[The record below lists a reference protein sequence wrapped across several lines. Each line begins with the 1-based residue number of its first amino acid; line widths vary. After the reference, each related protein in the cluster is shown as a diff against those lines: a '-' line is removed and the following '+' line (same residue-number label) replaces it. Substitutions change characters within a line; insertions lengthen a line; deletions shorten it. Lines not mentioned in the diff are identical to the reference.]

1 MRAAQ
6 NNSRI
11 ALVAAGVLATTM
23 FSGCGGGQ
31 STPPPIS
38 VSVSPSAVQSL
49 DQGQTANFTAAVA
62 NDGAAKGVTWSVSGS
77 GCAGA
82 ACGTISTQTVLGTT
96 YLAPSTVSANLTV
109 KISATS
115 NADSTKSASA
125 SITVVPP
132 PTVTTKSLPN
142 ATAGTAYSAGLQASG
157 GVAPYN
163 WGVSGGTFPPG
174 LNFGG
179 DGSLSGS
186 PAAGGTFNFTVQV
199 ADSGNP
205 PLTATANLSITT
217 IILPLSISTN
227 SLPDGTVDIAYKQP
241 VQAAGGI
248 PPYTWSIASGS
259 LPSWATQNSATGSIS
274 GIPGAAGSASFTVR
288 VTDSEMPALTSQQ
301 TLSVTVVA
309 GTAAK
314 NSELNGHYAFL
325 FNGFDDATGS
335 QVAAAGSFTADGKGN
350 ITAGIEDEN
359 GPGGPNVADSFIGT
373 YSIGTD
379 NRGAF
384 TINAASGPRTY
395 ALVVNSIRGGVA
407 QKGRFVEFD
416 DTTGT
421 KGQRGSGVL
430 RLQDTTAFAQNK
442 ITGPYAFGLQGQDA
456 TGSREAMIGWF
467 NTDGAGSIS
476 SGLADQ
482 NIAGTANNPTL
493 TGSYT
498 APSINNGRSAMKLI
512 TSSALSLD
520 LSAYVVSASEFLIMT
535 TNFIVSDG
543 LLSGTV
549 LSQSSISF
557 DNGSLNAS
565 AVYYQLGVNPSL
577 PTTQSFAETGLL
589 SANGSGEITVT
600 YDKKLGGALVQDQT
614 FTASY
619 AVQGNGRVSI
629 GSWYGNS
636 TIPPRILYLVDR
648 NKAFFLDASA
658 GVGFGFVEPQ
668 SPAPS
673 GGFSNAS
680 FSGTF
685 SAATASPS
693 VNPNPNGCGVT
704 TLDTT
709 GNFTQIAN
717 FSSTSGLSVD
727 QSTTGAY
734 SIATNGR
741 GTVTSLSVVTA
752 EFGGPI
758 VGMLF
763 TVGAF
768 FSRKRWR
775 RKSSR
780 PGFAAFCITMLLAT
794 TPAGCPTFTNKM
806 VFYVI
811 SPTKAVLFHEGSFDQ
826 APAITIIEQ

>member
-6 NNSRI
+6 NNFRI
-11 ALVAAGVLATTM
+11 ALAAAGVLATTM
-23 FSGCGGGQ
+23 VSGCGGGR
-31 STPPPIS
+31 SAPPPIS

-49 DQGQTANFTAAVA
+49 DQGQSANFTAAVA
-62 NDGAAKGVTWSVSGS
+62 NDAAAKGVTWSVSGS

-82 ACGTISTQTVLGTT
+82 ACGTISTQTVLGAT
-96 YLAPSTVSANLTV
+96 YLAPSTVSTNLAV
-109 KISATS
+109 KITATS
-115 NADSTKSASA
+115 KSDSTKSASA
-125 SITVVPP
+125 SITVFPP
-132 PTVTTKSLPN
+132 PTVTTKSLPG
-142 ATAGTAYSAGLQASG
+142 ATAGTAYSATLQVSG
-157 GVAPYN
+157 GVAPYS

-179 DGSLSGS
+179 DGSISGS
-186 PAAGGTFNFTVQV
+186 PAAGGNFNFTVQV

-205 PLTATANLSITT
+205 SLFSMADLSITVVV
-217 IILPLSISTN
+217 LPVSITTS
-227 SLPDGTVDIAYKQP
+227 SMPDGTVDIAYKQP

-259 LPSWATQNSATGSIS
+259 LPSWATQNSVTGSIS
-274 GIPGAAGSASFTVR
+274 GIPGAAGSASFTVQ
-288 VTDSEMPALTSQQ
+288 VTDSETPTLTSHQA
-301 TLSVTVVA
+301 LSVTVVA

-359 GPGGPNVADSFIGT
+359 GPGGPNVAESFTGT
-373 YSIGTD
+373 YNIGTD

-395 ALVVNSIRGGVA
+395 ALVVNSSGSGVA

-456 TGSREAMIGWF
+456 TGSREAMVGWF
-467 NTDGAGSIS
+467 NTDGGGSIS
-476 SGLADQ
+476 TGLADQ

-498 APSINNGRSAMKLI
+498 APSINNGRSAMKLN

-520 LSAYVVSASEFLIMT
+520 LSAYVVSTSEFLIMT

-543 LLSGTV
+543 LLSGAV

-557 DNGSLNAS
+557 DNTSLNAP

-577 PTTQSFAETGLL
+577 ATTQSLAETGLL
-589 SANGSGEITVT
+589 SANGSGGITVI
-600 YDKKLGGALVQDQT
+600 YDKKLGGAPVQGQT

-629 GSWYGNS
+629 SSWYGDSSN
-636 TIPPRILYLVDR
+636 PLRILYLV
-648 NKAFFLDASA
+648 NKNEAFFLDTSS

-693 VNPNPNGCGVT
+693 VNPNPNGCGLT
-704 TLDTT
+704 TLDNT

-727 QSTTGAY
+727 QSTTGTY

-758 VGMLF
+758 VGVLF
-763 TVGAF
+763 AVSVF
-768 FSRKRWR
+768 LSRKRWR

-794 TPAGCPTFTNKM
+794 TPAACPTFTNKM

-811 SPTKAVLFHEGSFDQ
+811 SPTKAVLFHESSFDQ

>member
-1 MRAAQ
+1 
-6 NNSRI
+6 
-11 ALVAAGVLATTM
+11 
-23 FSGCGGGQ
+23 
-31 STPPPIS
+31 
-38 VSVSPSAVQSL
+38 
-49 DQGQTANFTAAVA
+49 
-62 NDGAAKGVTWSVSGS
+62 
-77 GCAGA
+77 
-82 ACGTISTQTVLGTT
+82 
-96 YLAPSTVSANLTV
+96 
-109 KISATS
+109 
-115 NADSTKSASA
+115 
-125 SITVVPP
+125 
-132 PTVTTKSLPN
+132 
-142 ATAGTAYSAGLQASG
+142 
-157 GVAPYN
+157 
-163 WGVSGGTFPPG
+163 
-174 LNFGG
+174 
-179 DGSLSGS
+179 
-186 PAAGGTFNFTVQV
+186 VQV

-205 PLTATANLSITT
+205 PLTATANLSITA
-217 IILPLSISTN
+217 IVLPLSISTH
-227 SLPDGTVDIAYKQP
+227 SLPDGTVDTAYKQP
-241 VQAAGGI
+241 IQAAGGI
-248 PPYTWSIASGS
+248 SPYTWSIASGS
-259 LPSWATQNSATGSIS
+259 LPSWATQNPATGSIS
-274 GIPGAAGSASFTVR
+274 GIPGAAGSASFTVQ
-288 VTDSEMPALTSQQ
+288 VTDSETPALTSQQ

-359 GPGGPNVADSFIGT
+359 GPGGPNLAVPFTGT
-373 YSIGTD
+373 YNIGTD

-395 ALVVNSIRGGVA
+395 ALVVNSSGSGLA
-407 QKGRFVEFD
+407 QKVRFVEFD
-416 DTTGT
+416 DATGT
-421 KGQRGSGVL
+421 NGQRGSGLL

-456 TGSREAMIGWF
+456 TGNREAMVGSF

-476 SGLADQ
+476 TGLADQ

-498 APSINNGRSAMKLI
+498 SPSINNGRSAMKLN

-520 LSAYVVSASEFLIMT
+520 LSAYVVSASEFLTMT

-600 YDKKLGGALVQDQT
+600 YDKKLGGAPVQDQT

-636 TIPPRILYLVDR
+636 TTPPRILYLVDR

-668 SPAPS
+668 SAAPS

-685 SAATASPS
+685 SAATVSPS
-693 VNPNPNGCGVT
+693 VNPNPNGCGLT

-717 FSSTSGLSVD
+717 FSSSSGLSVD
-727 QSTTGAY
+727 QSTTGTY

-741 GTVTSLSVVTA
+741 GTVTSLAVVTA
-752 EFGGPI
+752 EFGGPM
-758 VGMLF
+758 VGVSIA
-763 TVGAF
+763 VGAF

-780 PGFAAFCITMLLAT
+780 PGFAAFGITMLLAT
-794 TPAGCPTFTNKM
+794 TPAACPTFTNKM

-811 SPTKAVLFHEGSFDQ
+811 SPTKAVLFHEGSSDQ

>member
-1 MRAAQ
+1 
-6 NNSRI
+6 
-11 ALVAAGVLATTM
+11 
-23 FSGCGGGQ
+23 
-31 STPPPIS
+31 
-38 VSVSPSAVQSL
+38 
-49 DQGQTANFTAAVA
+49 
-62 NDGAAKGVTWSVSGS
+62 
-77 GCAGA
+77 
-82 ACGTISTQTVLGTT
+82 
-96 YLAPSTVSANLTV
+96 
-109 KISATS
+109 
-115 NADSTKSASA
+115 
-125 SITVVPP
+125 
-132 PTVTTKSLPN
+132 
-142 ATAGTAYSAGLQASG
+142 
-157 GVAPYN
+157 
-163 WGVSGGTFPPG
+163 
-174 LNFGG
+174 
-179 DGSLSGS
+179 
-186 PAAGGTFNFTVQV
+186 VQV

-205 PLTATANLSITT
+205 PLTATADLSITS
-217 IILPLSISTN
+217 IVLPLSISTN
-227 SLPDGTVDIAYKQP
+227 SLPDGTVDIVYKQS

-248 PPYTWSIASGS
+248 PPYAWSIASGS
-259 LPSWATQNSATGSIS
+259 LPSWATQNSTTGSIS
-274 GIPGAAGSASFTVR
+274 GIPGAAGSASFIVQ
-288 VTDSEMPALTSQQ
+288 VTDSETPALTSQQ

-359 GPGGPNVADSFIGT
+359 GPGGPNVAVSFTGT
-373 YSIGTD
+373 YNIGTD

-395 ALVVNSIRGGVA
+395 ALVVNSIGSGVA

-456 TGSREAMIGWF
+456 TGSREAMVGSF

-476 SGLADQ
+476 TGLADQ
-482 NIAGTANNPTL
+482 NIAGTTNNPTL

-498 APSINNGRSAMKLI
+498 APSINNGRSAMKLN

-520 LSAYVVSASEFLIMT
+520 LSAYVVSTSEFLIMT
-535 TNFIVSDG
+535 TNFMVSDG
-543 LLSGTV
+543 LLSGAV

-557 DNGSLNAS
+557 DNTSLNAP

-577 PTTQSFAETGLL
+577 ATTQSFAETGLL
-589 SANGSGEITVT
+589 SANGSGGITVI
-600 YDKKLGGALVQDQT
+600 YDKKLGGAPVQGQT
-614 FTASY
+614 FMASY

-629 GSWYGNS
+629 SSWYGDSSN
-636 TIPPRILYLVDR
+636 PLRILYLV
-648 NKAFFLDASA
+648 NKNEAFFLDASS
-658 GVGFGFVEPQ
+658 GVGFGFIEPQ

-693 VNPNPNGCGVT
+693 VNPNPNGCGLT
-704 TLDTT
+704 ALDTT

-727 QSTTGAY
+727 QSTTGTY

-758 VGMLF
+758 VGVLF
-763 TVGAF
+763 AVSMF
-768 FSRKRWR
+768 LSPKRWR

-780 PGFAAFCITMLLAT
+780 PGFAAFCVTMLLAT
-794 TPAGCPTFTNKM
+794 TPAACPTVTNKM

-811 SPTKAVLFHEGSFDQ
+811 SPTKAVLFHESSFDQ